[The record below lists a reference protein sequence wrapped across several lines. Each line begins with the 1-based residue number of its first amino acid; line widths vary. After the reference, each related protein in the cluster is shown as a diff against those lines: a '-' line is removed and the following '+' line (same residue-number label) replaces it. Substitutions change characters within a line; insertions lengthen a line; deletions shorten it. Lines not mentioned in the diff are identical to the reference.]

1 MANCSIPNSIQA
13 IGRTSTRSSRRSRKP
28 SDREANCGSRV
39 ANCWLE
45 SGVKPPHSKAR
56 AAHEMPALFRR
67 FAVSSF
73 HSSATAAPSARYARK
88 APRWMFDIRH
98 SAFSF
103 SRRVKGAWWP
113 SRSSKPLSSRLAGR
127 GRFDSY
133 PLRLFRFDER
143 GLRFDLPFGATISH
157 QTSTLKHQT
166 FRKGGDLDVA

>member
-13 IGRTSTRSSRRSRKP
+13 TGRISTRSSRRSKKP
-28 SDREANCGSRV
+28 NDREANYGSCV
-39 ANCWLE
+39 ANCRLE
-45 SGVKPPHSKAR
+45 SGVEPPHSKAR
-56 AAHEMPALFRR
+56 AARQTPAPIRR
-67 FAVSSF
+67 FAFSTF
-73 HSSATAAPSARYARK
+73 HSSAAALQSARRARK
-88 APRWMFDIRH
+88 VRRWMFDVRR
-98 SAFSF
+98 SAFSS

-133 PLRLFRFDER
+133 PLRVFRFDGR
-143 GLRFDLPFGATISH
+143 GLRFDLPLEAANSH